1 MFRRLVN
8 QSTTINYFIIK
19 GEEVCQRNIAKI
31 SFGHPL
37 TAACDDGT
45 FRPAGE
51 LENREKEQKI
61 KEKRGHIR
69 QQNIS
74 DPPNDHSLN

>member
-1 MFRRLVN
+1 VN
-8 QSTTINYFIIK
+8 QSTTINSLRFR
-19 GEEVCQRNIAKI
+19 GEEVCHRKIATI

-37 TAACDDGT
+37 TATCDDGM

-61 KEKRGHIR
+61 KVKRGHRR
-69 QQNIS
+69 QHNIS
-74 DPPNDHSLN
+74 DSPNDRSLN